1 MLDFF
6 QLTSSL
12 YEISKEFNFDKKNH
26 VCRQVLGKIL
36 NIPKR
41 KLDIGAKISNST
53 KHQDKI
59 NLKRI

>member
-26 VCRQVLGKIL
+26 VCRQVHGKIL

-41 KLDIGAKISNST
+41 KLALKYQIQPNIKI
-53 KHQDKI
+53 K
-59 NLKRI
+59 